1 MDLKQEIKLS
11 DLFGRKSGGGS
22 GEKKPKKSAVKS
34 RAATKH
40 AAVPSELVGLEIG
53 SSQIAAAHISNNGSH
68 KLMKL
73 HREPLPAG
81 IVSGGEVRDPVAL
94 GAALSSFFEHR
105 ELPKKNVRLGLANTR
120 LGVRLIELAGVED
133 DAQLSNAIGFRA
145 NELLSIPIDEAVMDY
160 RVVGEERDSE
170 GVLNRSVVVAI
181 AYRESLD
188 RYLTATAAAG
198 LNVVGVDL
206 EAFALLRSLTEPRPA
221 DVEARSAV
229 IVVCVGHE
237 RTTLA
242 VSDGRVCSFARV
254 VDWGGMSLTNVLSR
268 ALRVSP
274 AEAETVKRHLSL
286 EPDASP
292 PEGLKEEQVAEAH
305 RAVKSEL
312 QSLVRELLSSLRFY
326 QSQPGSLDI
335 GEILVSGG
343 TVSIPG
349 FVAELERELGV
360 KMIVANP
367 LARLDGKVEAPPQL
381 GSFAVAIG
389 LGIED

>member
-11 DLFGRKSGGGS
+11 DLFGRKGGG
-22 GEKKPKKSAVKS
+22 ENKAKKPAKS
-34 RAATKH
+34 RAVAKSAAH
-40 AAVPSELVGLEIG
+40 APSELVGLEVG

-68 KLMKL
+68 RLVKL

-81 IVSGGEVRDPVAL
+81 IMSGGEVRDPVAL
-94 GAALSSFFEHR
+94 GAALASFFENH

-120 LGVRLIELAGVED
+120 VGVRVIEIAGVED
-133 DAQLSNAIGFRA
+133 AGQLANAIGFRA

-160 RVVGEERDSE
+160 HVVGEERDAE
-170 GVLNRSVVVAI
+170 GVLSRSVVVAI

-188 RYLTATAAAG
+188 RYLTATDAAG

-206 EAFALLRSLTEPRPA
+206 EAFALLRALTEPRPA
-221 DVEARSAV
+221 DAEPRSAV

-242 VSDGRVCSFARV
+242 VSDGRICSFARV
-254 VDWGGMSLTNVLSR
+254 IDWGGMSLTNVLSR
-268 ALRVSP
+268 VLRVSP
-274 AEAETVKRHLSL
+274 AEAENVKRALSL
-286 EPDASP
+286 EQDAPP
-292 PEGLKEEQVAEAH
+292 PEGLTEQQVAEAH

-343 TVSIPG
+343 TVAIPG
-349 FVAELERELGV
+349 FVPELERELGV
-360 KMIVANP
+360 KMTVADP
-367 LARLDGKVEAPPQL
+367 LVRLDGKTEAPPQL

>member
-11 DLFGRKSGGGS
+11 DLFGRKGGGD
-22 GEKKPKKSAVKS
+22 KTPTKPAKR
-34 RAATKH
+34 RAAAKSTVH
-40 AAVPSELVGLEIG
+40 VPSELVGLEVG
-53 SSQIAAAHISNNGSH
+53 SSQIAAAHISNNGTH
-68 KLMKL
+68 KLVKL

-81 IVSGGEVRDPVAL
+81 IMSGGEVRDPVGL
-94 GAALSSFFEHR
+94 GAALASFFENH

-120 LGVRLIELAGVED
+120 VGVRLIEIAGVD
-133 DAQLSNAIGFRA
+133 DDGQLANAIGFRA

-160 RVVGEERDSE
+160 HVVGEERDDE

-188 RYLTATAAAG
+188 RYLTATDAAG

-206 EAFALLRSLTEPRPA
+206 EAFALLRALTEPRPA
-221 DVEARSAV
+221 DVEPRSAV

-242 VSDGRVCSFARV
+242 VSDGRICSFARV
-254 VDWGGMSLTNVLSR
+254 IDWGGMSITNVLSR
-268 ALRVSP
+268 MLRISP
-274 AEAETVKRHLSL
+274 AEAETVKRNLSL
-286 EPDASP
+286 EQDAPP
-292 PEGLKEEQVAEAH
+292 PEGLSEQQVTEAY

-326 QSQPGSLDI
+326 QSQPNSLDI

-343 TVSIPG
+343 TVAIPG
-349 FVAELERELGV
+349 FVSELERELGV
-360 KMIVANP
+360 KMVVGDP
-367 LARLDGKVEAPPQL
+367 LARLDGKTEAPPQL

>member
-11 DLFGRKSGGGS
+11 DLFGRKGGD
-22 GEKKPKKSAVKS
+22 KKAKPSAKKHSAAKSA
-34 RAATKH
+34 AH
-40 AAVPSELVGLEIG
+40 VPSELVGLEVG

-68 KLMKL
+68 RLVKL

-81 IVSGGEVRDPVAL
+81 IMSGGEVRDPVAL
-94 GAALSSFFEHR
+94 GAALASFFENND
-105 ELPKKNVRLGLANTR
+105 LPKKNVRLGLANTR
-120 LGVRLIELAGVED
+120 VGVRVIEIAGVED
-133 DAQLSNAIGFRA
+133 AGQLTNAIGFRA

-160 RVVGEERDSE
+160 HVIGEERDPE
-170 GVLNRSVVVAI
+170 GVLSRSVVVAI

-188 RYLTATAAAG
+188 RYLTATDAAG

-206 EAFALLRSLTEPRPA
+206 EAFALLRALTEPRPA
-221 DVEARSAV
+221 DAEPRSAI

-242 VSDGRVCSFARV
+242 VSDGRICSFARV
-254 VDWGGMSLTNVLSR
+254 IDWGGMSLTNVLSR

-274 AEAETVKRHLSL
+274 AEAENAKRALSL
-286 EPDASP
+286 EPDAPP
-292 PEGLKEEQVAEAH
+292 PEGLTEQQVAEAH
-305 RAVKSEL
+305 RAVKAEL
-312 QSLVRELLSSLRFY
+312 QTLVRELLSSLRFY

-343 TVSIPG
+343 TVAIPG
-349 FVAELERELGV
+349 FVSELEGELGV
-360 KMIVANP
+360 KMTIADP
-367 LARLDGKVEAPPQL
+367 LVRLDGKNEAPPQV